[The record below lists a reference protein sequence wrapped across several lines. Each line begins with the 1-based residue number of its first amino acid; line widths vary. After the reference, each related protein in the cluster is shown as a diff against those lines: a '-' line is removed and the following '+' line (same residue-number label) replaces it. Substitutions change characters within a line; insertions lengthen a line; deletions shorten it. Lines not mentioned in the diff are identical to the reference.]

1 MDPSKFKLSTLPLNH
16 TVYGAISRERLM
28 GANANKLAV
37 ITGAGRGRKHLSCRE
52 IASNLSHVPGIG
64 RAIAEA
70 LAASGANVA
79 VIDLKVE
86 NLSETKAA
94 CESLGVRVMS
104 YACDVTDGAR
114 VKSTFDSIRK
124 DMGPIE

>member
-1 MDPSKFKLSTLPLNH
+1 MDSKLF
-16 TVYGAISRERLM
+16 
-28 GANANKLAV
+28 
-37 ITGAGRGRKHLSCRE
+37 
-52 IASNLSHVPGIG
+52 HVPGIG

-79 VIDLKVE
+79 VIDLREE
-86 NLSETKAA
+86 NLAETKVA
-94 CESLGVRVMS
+94 CESLGVRVMP
-104 YACDVTDGAR
+104 YACDVTDGSR

>member
-1 MDPSKFKLSTLPLNH
+1 M
-16 TVYGAISRERLM
+16 V
-28 GANANKLAV
+28 
-37 ITGAGRGRKHLSCRE
+37 
-52 IASNLSHVPGIG
+52 SNHVPGIG

-86 NLSETKAA
+86 SLSETKAA
-94 CESLGVRVMS
+94 CESLGVRAMS